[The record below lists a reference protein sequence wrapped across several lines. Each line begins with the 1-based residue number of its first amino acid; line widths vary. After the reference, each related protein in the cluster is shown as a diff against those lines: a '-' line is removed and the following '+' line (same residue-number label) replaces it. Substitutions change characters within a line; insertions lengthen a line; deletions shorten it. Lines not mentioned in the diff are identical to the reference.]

1 MQPQKTHLKS
11 LALSSISNTFSV
23 TSNIFTFSKIT
34 FSFMYFNTYRTQVQI
49 RPQNMSEQAHTK
61 TNKDLPFIFV
71 FMITFFAE
79 VCVFM
84 ITFFAEVCVFM
95 YCGCEVG

>member
-1 MQPQKTHLKS
+1 
-11 LALSSISNTFSV
+11 
-23 TSNIFTFSKIT
+23 
-34 FSFMYFNTYRTQVQI
+34 MYFNTYRTQVQI

-61 TNKDLPFIFV
+61 TNKDLPFISVFMITFFAEVCV

-95 YCGCEVG
+95 YCGCEVGWFWSLSFGFTANKYG